1 MVGGWDGLGADS
13 LARLNWVLHEYG
25 QSGDPVVTAA
35 VNLYV
40 WSVADPAPTGR
51 TG

>member
-1 MVGGWDGLGADS
+1 MGWTRADS
-13 LARLNWVLHEYG
+13 LSQLNWVLHEYG

-40 WSVADPAPTGR
+40 WSLADPATYGSTG
-51 TG
+51 